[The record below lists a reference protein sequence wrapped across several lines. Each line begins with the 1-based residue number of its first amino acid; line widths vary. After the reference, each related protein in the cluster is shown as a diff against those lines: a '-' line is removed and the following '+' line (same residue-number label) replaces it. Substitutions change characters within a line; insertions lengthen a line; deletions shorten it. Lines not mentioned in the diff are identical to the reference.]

1 MKKVRVNILFQL
13 KKSSVLFGDNLFF
26 YTFAEKFKLINNIMN
41 SKVTS
46 IVGYFSLIGW
56 LIAFF
61 AGTRDEKSVYHLR
74 QSFGLIVANFVLV
87 VLYRILA
94 RVSESLGFVVGLLAL
109 VLFVFWII
117 GLINAINQNQKPIPL
132 IGKYFEGITSI
143 K

>member
-1 MKKVRVNILFQL
+1 MKL
-13 KKSSVLFGDNLFF
+13 
-26 YTFAEKFKLINNIMN
+26 KLINNIMN

-46 IVGYFSLIGW
+46 IVSYFSLIGW

-61 AGTRDEKSVYHLR
+61 AGTKDEKSVYHLR

>member
-1 MKKVRVNILFQL
+1 
-13 KKSSVLFGDNLFF
+13 LFGGNLFF
-26 YTFAEKFKLINNIMN
+26 YTFAEKLKLINNIMN

-46 IVGYFSLIGW
+46 IVSYFSLIGW

-61 AGTRDEKSVYHLR
+61 AGTKDEKSVYHLR